1 MLQLPR
7 GINNLPEGST
17 LLMLWQGLHV
27 SSTEWGFVLVCVC
40 VCVRARL
47 WTLMFL
53 SNRAMAA
60 LNQKQEQEKREV
72 SAEQWM
78 SSSSLSAHHSNAV
91 YDDMADDQRALDE
104 VWDDDK
110 GCVIHMNSYSLS
122 QPARN
127 VPLDSAG
134 NRPSAESWVEES
146 GKELTSGNNSAVKQ
160 QSFLNFGQ
168 KPQQQDKMPQAL
180 KRSGNMQKFLAQVC
194 RRLLHLHFRSSSLLF
209 PH

>member
-1 MLQLPR
+1 
-7 GINNLPEGST
+7 
-17 LLMLWQGLHV
+17 
-27 SSTEWGFVLVCVC
+27 
-40 VCVRARL
+40 
-47 WTLMFL
+47 
-53 SNRAMAA
+53 MAA
-60 LNQKQEQEKREV
+60 LNQKQEQEKRFSGV

-91 YDDMADDQRALDE
+91 YDMGDDQRALEE
-104 VWDDDK
+104 VWDYEK
-110 GCVIHMNSYSLS
+110 GCVMHMNSYSLS

-134 NRPSAESWVEES
+134 NMPSAESWVEES

-194 RRLLHLHFRSSSLLF
+194 RRLLQLLHFRCSSPLF

>member
-1 MLQLPR
+1 
-7 GINNLPEGST
+7 
-17 LLMLWQGLHV
+17 
-27 SSTEWGFVLVCVC
+27 
-40 VCVRARL
+40 
-47 WTLMFL
+47 
-53 SNRAMAA
+53 MAA
-60 LNQKQEQEKREV
+60 LNQKQEQDKRERI

-78 SSSSLSAHHSNAV
+78 SSQSLPAQNSNAV
-91 YDDMADDQRALDE
+91 YDMGDDQRALAE
-104 VWDDDK
+104 VWDDEK
-110 GCVIHMNSYSLS
+110 GCVIHLNSYSLS

-134 NRPSAESWVEES
+134 NRPSAESWAEES
-146 GKELTSGNNSAVKQ
+146 RKELTSGNNSAVKQ

-194 RRLLHLHFRSSSLLF
+194 RRLLHLHFRSSSPLF